1 MASPEHPGSPGWMG
15 PITQCA
21 TGTEQEAAA
30 TGPGLSCPGPDEH
43 LGKDSHRSQDP
54 QKGSP
59 PKGGRRH
66 TVRFADTPG
75 GPSPNSSM
83 TTGELQEY
91 WRKEKRGWRRVKLL
105 FEVASARIEE
115 RKVSKFVMYQ
125 IVVIQTG
132 SFDSNK
138 AVLERRYS
146 DFETLQKNLLKT
158 FREEI
163 EDVVFPKK
171 HLMGNF
177 TEEMISE
184 RKLAFKEYLSL
195 LYAIRCVRRSR
206 EFIDFLTRPEL
217 REAFGCL
224 RGGQYTRA
232 LDILVRV
239 VPLQEK
245 LTAHCPV
252 MVVPALCAMLV
263 CHRDLERPAEAFAVG
278 ERALQCLQ
286 AREGHRYYAP
296 LLDAMIRLA
305 YTLGRDFISLQKR
318 LQESQLRKPTPW
330 GLTLKELTVREY
342 LY

>member
-1 MASPEHPGSPGWMG
+1 
-15 PITQCA
+15 
-21 TGTEQEAAA
+21 
-30 TGPGLSCPGPDEH
+30 
-43 LGKDSHRSQDP
+43 
-54 QKGSP
+54 
-59 PKGGRRH
+59 
-66 TVRFADTPG
+66 
-75 GPSPNSSM
+75 M
-83 TTGELQEY
+83 TTRELQEY
-91 WRKEKRGWRRVKLL
+91 WRRERGCWKRVKLL
-105 FEVASARIEE
+105 FEITSARIEE

-132 SFDSNK
+132 SFDNNK
-138 AVLERRYS
+138 ALLERRYS
-146 DFETLQKNLLKT
+146 DFEMLQRSLQKA

-184 RKLAFKEYLSL
+184 RKLAFREYLHL
-195 LYAIRCVRRSR
+195 LYSIRCIRRSR

-217 REAFGCL
+217 KEAFSCL
-224 RGGQYTRA
+224 RAGQYTKA
-232 LDILVRV
+232 LDILVHV

-252 MVVPALCAMLV
+252 MVVPSFCAMLV
-263 CHRDLERPAEAFAVG
+263 CHRDLECPVEAFAAG

-305 YTLGRDFISLQKR
+305 YMLGKDFVSLQER
-318 LQESQLRKPTPW
+318 LQESQLRKPTPRNF
-330 GLTLKELTVREY
+330 TLKELTVREY

>member
-1 MASPEHPGSPGWMG
+1 MDGTHSQVHSRDQAGSISRWPRPPVSRTRRALRPSHLPRPLSPKC
-15 PITQCA
+15 TDLVQVL
-21 TGTEQEAAA
+21 TGAV
-30 TGPGLSCPGPDEH
+30 PPDAH
-43 LGKDSHRSQDP
+43 
-54 QKGSP
+54 
-59 PKGGRRH
+59 
-66 TVRFADTPG
+66 G

-91 WRKEKRGWRRVKLL
+91 WRKEKRCWRRVKLL

-125 IVVIQTG
+125 IVIIQTG

-146 DFETLQKNLLKT
+146 DFEMLQKSLLKT

-163 EDVVFPKK
+163 EDIVFPKK

-177 TEEMISE
+177 SEEMISE
-184 RKLAFKEYLSL
+184 RKLAFQEYLSL

-224 RGGQYTRA
+224 RGGQYSRA

-263 CHRDLERPAEAFAVG
+263 CHRDLERPAEAFAAG

-296 LLDAMIRLA
+296 LLDAMLRLA
-305 YTLGRDFISLQKR
+305 YALGKDFVSLQEK
-318 LQESQLRKPTPW
+318 LQESQLRKPSPW
-330 GLTLKELTVREY
+330 GFTLKELTVREY

>member
-1 MASPEHPGSPGWMG
+1 MDRTHGQGHSRAQAGSISHWPRPPVSRTRRALRPSHVPRPLSPKRPDLVQGLTRAVPPDAPGS
-15 PITQCA
+15 
-21 TGTEQEAAA
+21 
-30 TGPGLSCPGPDEH
+30 
-43 LGKDSHRSQDP
+43 
-54 QKGSP
+54 
-59 PKGGRRH
+59 
-66 TVRFADTPG
+66 
-75 GPSPNSSM
+75 PSPNSSM
-83 TTGELQEY
+83 TTRELQEY
-91 WRKEKRGWRRVKLL
+91 WRKEKRCWRRIKLL

-146 DFETLQKNLLKT
+146 DFEMLQKNLLKT

-163 EDVVFPKK
+163 EDIAFPKK
-171 HLMGNF
+171 HLVGNF

-184 RKLAFKEYLSL
+184 RKLAFKEYLTL

-224 RGGQYTRA
+224 RGGQYGRA

-263 CHRDLERPAEAFAVG
+263 CHRDLERPAEAFAAG

-305 YTLGRDFISLQKR
+305 YELGKDFVSLQEK
-318 LQESQLRKPTPW
+318 LQESQLRQPSPW
-330 GLTLKELTVREY
+330 GFTLKELTVREY

>member
-1 MASPEHPGSPGWMG
+1 MWTRFLSQLRPKWPSQLPQILGRRSLGAMASPEHPGSPGWTG
-15 PITQCA
+15 PIAQCTA
-21 TGTEQEAAA
+21 GTKDAPA
-30 TGPGLSCPGPDEH
+30 TGPELLCPGPDGH
-43 LGKDSHRSQDP
+43 LDP
-54 QKGSP
+54 HSS
-59 PKGGRRH
+59 
-66 TVRFADTPG
+66 
-75 GPSPNSSM
+75 PSPNSNM

-91 WRKEKRGWRRVKLL
+91 WRKEKRCWRRVKLL

-115 RKVSKFVMYQ
+115 RRMSKFVMYQ

-146 DFETLQKNLLKT
+146 DFETLHRNLLKT

-171 HLMGNF
+171 HLLGNF
-177 TEEMISE
+177 TQEMISE

-195 LYAIRCVRRSR
+195 LYSIRCVRRSR

-224 RGGQYTRA
+224 RGGQYARA

-252 MVVPALCAMLV
+252 TVVPALCAMLV
-263 CHRDLERPAEAFAVG
+263 CHRDLEHPAEALAVG

-305 YTLGRDFISLQKR
+305 YMLGKDFVSLQKR
-318 LQESQLRKPTPW
+318 LQESQLRKPAPW
-330 GLTLKELTVREY
+330 DLTLKELTVREY